1 MRLRVIQTFIYLSFV
16 AILARLWFWQIIE
29 SDNLTARAEQQRVSS
44 KTLLAPRGSVLFADG
59 SILAASEPTF
69 ALFAQPK
76 IIKQKDQVAKT
87 LAEII
92 WDYRYKNESQIEEE
106 EKKAQILE
114 LKVQFLEKL
123 SKDLFWVSLN
133 QKVDLET
140 KLKIDK
146 ENFYGVGFD
155 PGLTRFY
162 PEGSSSAHLLGFVS
176 ADDYGADTG
185 YFGLE
190 GYYNGELKGK
200 NGSLTEDKDAMG
212 LPILIGTYQVKDA
225 RAGASLTLNIDRTI
239 QHIVEN
245 NLKVDIEKYGAK
257 GASAVVM
264 EPKTGA
270 ILALASYPNYDP
282 ADVKN
287 FAKEYF
293 KNPIVADGY
302 EPGSTFKVLV
312 MAAALNEGLVTPETI
327 CDICSGPYRIGGFTI
342 RTWNGQYRPNSTITD
357 VIVHSDN
364 VGMVFTAQKLGIDK
378 LYDYIQ
384 KFGIGKPTEV
394 DLQDEYS
401 PSIRDRQDWK
411 EIDLVTGSF
420 GQGISVT
427 ALQLVKAV
435 AAIANGGILMEPHIV
450 KSIQD
455 DDKVTLIAPREVDR
469 PITPE
474 TAKAISEMMVK
485 AVELGE
491 AKFYAPKGFKIAGKT
506 GTAQIPVAGHY
517 DPTKTIASFVG
528 FAPADNPRF
537 VMLTRFDQPS
547 ASIYGSETAAP
558 TFFDIAKEIFT
569 YYKIAPSNKIAP

>member
-16 AILARLWFWQIIE
+16 AIVARLWFWQIIE
-29 SDNLTARAEQQRVSS
+29 SDNLTARAEEQRVSS
-44 KTLLAPRGSVLFADG
+44 KTLLAPRGSILYSDG
-59 SILAASEPTF
+59 SVLAASEPNF

-76 IIKQKDQVAKT
+76 IIKQKDLVAKE

-92 WDYRYKNESQIEEE
+92 WGYEHKEDSQIEE
-106 EKKAQILE
+106 KDKLTQTLN
-114 LKVQFLEKL
+114 LKVEFLEKL

-133 QKVDLET
+133 KKVDLET

-146 ENFYGVGFD
+146 KNFYGVGFD

-190 GYYNGELKGK
+190 GFYNGELRGK
-200 NGSLTEDKDAMG
+200 NGSLIEDKDAMG
-212 LPILIGTYQVKDA
+212 LPILIGTYKVKDA

-257 GASAVVM
+257 GASALVM
-264 EPKTGA
+264 EPATGA

-282 ADVKN
+282 SDVTN

-327 CDICSGPYRIGGFTI
+327 CDICFGPYRIGGFTI
-342 RTWNGQYRPNSTITD
+342 RTWNGQYRENSTMTD

-364 VGMVFTAQKLGIDK
+364 VGMVFTAQKLGVDK
-378 LYDYIQ
+378 LYDYLQ

-401 PSIRDRQDWK
+401 PTIREKKDWK
-411 EIDLVTGSF
+411 EIDLVTASF

-427 ALQLVKAV
+427 VLQLIKAV
-435 AAIANGGILMEPHIV
+435 ATIANGGILMEPHIV

-455 DDKVTLIAPREVDR
+455 EDKVTVISPREIER

-474 TAKAISEMMVK
+474 TAKQVSEMMVK
-485 AVELGE
+485 AVSQGE

-517 DPTKTIASFVG
+517 DPTKTIASFIG

-537 VMLTRFDQPS
+537 VMLVRFDQPS
-547 ASIYGSETAAP
+547 ASIYGAETAAP

-569 YYKIAPSNKIAP
+569 YYRITPSN